1 MFGYYLQ
8 LEEAEKSLLESKSKL
23 ARLRGL
29 TGASSSLVDTE
40 HVKIER
46 ESKIGSFHKSDGS
59 SKNHLR
65 SKLRLVRVGSKFSH
79 SVPLAPSS
87 FARSTVK
94 SDNTQRIPA
103 EQESIEV
110 QGRGC
115 KRRFFGNLIVV
126 LV

>member
-1 MFGYYLQ
+1 VETSVKKNTQ
-8 LEEAEKSLLESKSKL
+8 TPRKS
-23 ARLRGL
+23 
-29 TGASSSLVDTE
+29 E

-46 ESKIGSFHKSDGS
+46 ESKIGYFHKSDGS
-59 SKNHLR
+59 SKNQLR

-103 EQESIEV
+103 EHESIEV